1 MNEQMVNSDGPA
13 VTVDADSSVVNA
25 VTTDAEAADKPQ
37 FADSIDLGHR
47 IVDIAEEKQAIDILL
62 LDVREQTSI
71 ADYFVIATVD
81 NDRQAR
87 AIENDLLR
95 QLRLEENIRPLG
107 LEGAGSSGNG
117 WSLFDYGDVIV
128 HLFTEESRAHYD
140 LEGLWSEANVVLKVL

>member
-1 MNEQMVNSDGPA
+1 MQTGNETLNNDSD
-13 VTVDADSSVVNA
+13 TVAA
-25 VTTDAEAADKPQ
+25 AEDTVAKRPHY
-37 FADSIDLGHR
+37 ADSIDLGRR
-47 IVDIAEEKQAIDILL
+47 IVDIAEEKQAIDIVL

-81 NDRQAR
+81 NERQAR

-107 LEGAGSSGNG
+107 LEGAGTSGSG

-128 HLFTEESRAHYD
+128 HLFTEESRAHYS
-140 LEGLWSEANVVLKVL
+140 LEELWSEASVVLKVL

>member
-1 MNEQMVNSDGPA
+1 MHVANGMQTGNETLNDSGNTA
-13 VTVDADSSVVNA
+13 ATAAEGTVVK
-25 VTTDAEAADKPQ
+25 KPQ
-37 FADSIDLGHR
+37 YADSIGLGRR
-47 IVDIAEEKQAIDILL
+47 IVDIAEEKQAIDIVL

-81 NDRQAR
+81 NERQAR

-107 LEGAGSSGNG
+107 LEGAGASGSG

-128 HLFTEESRAHYD
+128 HLFTEESRAHYN
-140 LEGLWSEANVVLKVL
+140 LEELWSEASVVLKVI